1 MKKVLWIVIA
11 SILISTLFILFSDND
26 TNHIKTDSD
35 ITESYSEDKTN
46 SDKATADN
54 TSSDKVKPQSNPSSD
69 KQDSTNSVKPQ
80 SNPSSDKQN
89 STDTVTSSNKS
100 QVNQNSSKP
109 SKNDN
114 VIVSTPDG
122 VIINPTSS
130 MLQQLEQDSS
140 SKNSYVSSDFSSIIT
155 ETETE
160 KETEIELEGEK
171 EEITLTLFKTDDY
184 SVWID
189 KEYFKIG
196 SAEPSLVTIRA
207 INNSKVSM
215 TIMKNYFGMDIAP
228 KRYSNF
234 LKSENLYSVSE
245 ITKMEKPIVKGAK
258 HLTAKANG
266 KQDEYISA
274 YFIPYDDVSFT
285 IVLSCPNEAI
295 EGYGA
300 RMENLLR
307 EIKFK

>member
-1 MKKVLWIVIA
+1 MKKTLSIIII

-26 TNHIKTDSD
+26 TNYIETDSD
-35 ITESYSEDKTN
+35 ITESYSEDKTS
-46 SDKATADN
+46 SDKATAEN
-54 TSSDKVKPQSNPSSD
+54 TSSDKVKPQNTPSSD
-69 KQDSTNSVKPQ
+69 KHDAN
-80 SNPSSDKQN
+80 
-89 STDTVTSSNKS
+89 DTVTSTNKPQS
-100 QVNQNSSKP
+100 NQNSSKP

-114 VIVSTPDG
+114 VIVSTMDG
-122 VIINPTSS
+122 VVINPTSS
-130 MLQQLEQDSS
+130 MLQHVEQNTS
-140 SKNSYVSSDFSSIIT
+140 SKDTYVSSDFSSIIT
-155 ETETE
+155 ETEKE

-171 EEITLTLFKTDDY
+171 EEITLTQFKTDDY

-234 LKSENLYSVSE
+234 LKSENLYSVSK

>member
-1 MKKVLWIVIA
+1 MKKTLSIIII

-26 TNHIKTDSD
+26 TNYIETDSD
-35 ITESYSEDKTN
+35 ITESYSEDKTS
-46 SDKATADN
+46 SDKATAENPSHD
-54 TSSDKVKPQSNPSSD
+54 TSKPQDKPQSTPSSN
-69 KQDSTNSVKPQ
+69 KQDV
-80 SNPSSDKQN
+80 
-89 STDTVTSSNKS
+89 TDTVTSTNKPQS
-100 QVNQNSSKP
+100 NQNSSKP

-114 VIVSTPDG
+114 VIVSTIDG
-122 VIINPTSS
+122 AVINPTSS
-130 MLQQLEQDSS
+130 MLQHVEQNTS
-140 SKNSYVSSDFSSIIT
+140 SKDTYVSSDFSSIIT
-155 ETETE
+155 ETEKE

-171 EEITLTLFKTDDY
+171 EEITLTQFKTDDY

-196 SAEPSLVTIRA
+196 SAEPSLVTIKA

-234 LKSENLYSVSE
+234 LKSENLYSVSK
-245 ITKMEKPIVKGAK
+245 ITKMENPIVKGAM

-295 EGYGA
+295 EGYGT